1 MTNTLTWDIKPIQ
14 LPKLNANLLSVISLI
29 VLCMMFFV
37 TINTIAEACDD
48 LKAKVKTAEIA
59 LDLATGAVLLAM
71 LGVQAAQATGIQW
84 VIDAAIANLDFWVSV
99 GEAALKYYNECVKE
113 LNDCLNAPKADSGGC
128 DSGSCA

>member
-48 LKAKVKTAEIA
+48 LKKKKKNAGIA
-59 LDLATGAVLLAM
+59 LDLAVGAVLLAM
-71 LGVQAAQATGIQW
+71 AGVQAAQATGIQW
-84 VIDAAIANLDFWVSV
+84 VIDAAIANLDFWVGV
-99 GEAALKYYNECVKE
+99 GEAALKYYNKCVKE